1 MPPAAALGTMNTMH
15 PTATASTTAE
25 TAERHFSGM
34 TSTREAF
41 VLGVDLDGVCADYT
55 GTFRSFV
62 AAELGID
69 PASMGEQRSWRFEE
83 CEGWGVRD
91 HQHFSALHQ
100 KAVMDARMFATMDE
114 IDGASDALWALSDAG
129 VYIRIITHRLV
140 VNWGHDIAVSD
151 TVAWLQTPRPDGR
164 PRIPYRDVCF
174 CAKKADVG
182 ADLYIDD
189 APHNIVALRGAR
201 NEAMCFD
208 APYNRHVP
216 GLRAADWAD
225 VVRIVEERLDERS
238 ALAAL

>member
-1 MPPAAALGTMNTMH
+1 MTLSSTMTD
-15 PTATASTTAE
+15 
-25 TAERHFSGM
+25 
-34 TSTREAF
+34 TSSF

-55 GTFRSFV
+55 GAFREVV
-62 AAELGID
+62 ADVLNID
-69 PASMGEQRSWRFEE
+69 ETTMGVQTSWRFEE
-83 CEGWGVRD
+83 CVGWGVRD
-91 HQHFSALHQ
+91 HQHFSELH
-100 KAVMDARMFATMDE
+100 KTAVVDRRMFATMPE

-182 ADLYIDD
+182 ADLYVDD
-189 APHNIVALRGAR
+189 APHNIVALRQAR
-201 NEAMCFD
+201 NEAVCFD

-216 GLRAADWAD
+216 GLRAANWPE
-225 VVRIVEERLDERS
+225 IVELVTDRLGERA
-238 ALAAL
+238 ALASL